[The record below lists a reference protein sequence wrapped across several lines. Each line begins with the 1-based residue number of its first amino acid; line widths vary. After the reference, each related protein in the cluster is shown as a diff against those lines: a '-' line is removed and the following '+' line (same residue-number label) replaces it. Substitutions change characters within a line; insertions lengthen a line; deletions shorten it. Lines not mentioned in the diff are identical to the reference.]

1 MDNEFLQQGLDLM
14 LYGMGSVLVFLT
26 ILVVVT
32 VLMSALMSR
41 FFAEP
46 EEELPAR
53 NETDTGTAAVDD
65 KLLAVIRAA
74 LEQHR
79 NKHK

>member
-1 MDNEFLQQGLDLM
+1 MDNEFMQQGLDLM

-32 VLMSALMSR
+32 VLMSALMTR
-41 FFAEP
+41 FFPEP
-46 EEELPAR
+46 EVKLPERSA
-53 NETDTGTAAVDD
+53 TDVGTTAVDD

-79 NKHK
+79 KKRN

>member
-1 MDNEFLQQGLDLM
+1 MDNEFMQQGLDLM

-32 VLMSALMSR
+32 VTMSALMMR
-41 FFAEP
+41 FFPEP
-46 EEELPAR
+46 EVKLPERSA
-53 NETDTGTAAVDD
+53 TDVGATPVDD

-79 NKHK
+79 KKRK

>member
-1 MDNEFLQQGLDLM
+1 MDNEFMQQGLDLM

-32 VLMSALMSR
+32 VLMSALMTR
-41 FFAEP
+41 LFPEP
-46 EEELPAR
+46 EVEMPER
-53 NETDTGTAAVDD
+53 STTEGGAAVVDD
-65 KLLAVIRAA
+65 KLVAVIKAA

-79 NKHK
+79 KKHK